1 MRRQIEN
8 RQIKKKSKNGGWG
21 RVCESAIFEHKVS
34 IINLCNKTIVKTY
47 GTAYVHMQYCSCF
60 FVSKQTTCSV
70 YNFCAEWIFP
80 QF

>member
-1 MRRQIEN
+1 M
-8 RQIKKKSKNGGWG
+8 GWG
-21 RVCESAIFEHKVS
+21 GGGLGFENAIFEHKVS

-60 FVSKQTTCSV
+60 FVSILSKQHVV
-70 YNFCAEWIFP
+70 YTFFVQNEFFS